1 MNFEYSAFDISK
13 ILDELEKKNIVLS
26 FEKVE
31 DLYEGFE
38 NIFPFLLDAK
48 ARSRKYFKSLLDV
61 TCYDCDTAEI
71 KMVSRHNPYSD
82 AGVIFD
88 DGNRKDIENMVQ
100 FLEHFSSLK
109 NTYFFESSNTFGA
122 SFTPDM
128 EYNLHTEYNLNYVP
142 LNIFSDIEL
151 KKYINFMPKLNE
163 FCSEEI
169 DIFRSYDIGMSSITV
184 NPDNTP
190 KKFDFYITVEN
201 FLKWNLDYLDKE
213 WLETLLKDFRF
224 NKIIKIGFY
233 FIGKEQ
239 NNWSISIGFD
249 GFINKLDMHD
259 SLKEKVKN
267 EEQSKISYQIIWEDR
282 KIVEKNIIFSR
293 A

>member
-122 SFTPDM
+122 SFTPD
-128 EYNLHTEYNLNYVP
+128 
-142 LNIFSDIEL
+142 
-151 KKYINFMPKLNE
+151 
-163 FCSEEI
+163 
-169 DIFRSYDIGMSSITV
+169 
-184 NPDNTP
+184 
-190 KKFDFYITVEN
+190 
-201 FLKWNLDYLDKE
+201 
-213 WLETLLKDFRF
+213 
-224 NKIIKIGFY
+224 
-233 FIGKEQ
+233 
-239 NNWSISIGFD
+239 
-249 GFINKLDMHD
+249 
-259 SLKEKVKN
+259 
-267 EEQSKISYQIIWEDR
+267 
-282 KIVEKNIIFSR
+282 
-293 A
+293 